1 LYPAGFYDLRDAAP
15 VPVVSTA
22 FRPKDADELG
32 RNPFRV
38 FTPMLT
44 TDDNKFLGIDL
55 RPRVQWFLAERELFD
70 RALIAEARRMAADGG
85 ATPGRAERFVD
96 AAVAA
101 FTLRD
106 EPIEKAWYDELAIV
120 GGSRRHRRGAVHA
133 HQPLDTPGSRHRRG
147 PAADQCARSDDD
159 RRALGSAA
167 VGRA

>member
-85 ATPGRAERFVD
+85 APLGV
-96 AAVAA
+96 
-101 FTLRD
+101 LS
-106 EPIEKAWYDELAIV
+106 
-120 GGSRRHRRGAVHA
+120 GSLMRPWRR
-133 HQPLDTPGSRHRRG
+133 SRYVTS
-147 PAADQCARSDDD
+147 RSKK
-159 RRALGSAA
+159 LGTTNW
-167 VGRA
+167 R